1 MGIKILK
8 PKRFEKG
15 FTFLEFV
22 IVIGV
27 IAVVLPVVFS
37 MFFLTLRGQ
46 ARIYSLQEVK
56 KNGDYAL
63 TIIENLL
70 RNDAKTIVSD
80 YQDPNSTILC
90 ATTGQDLGGVLNVR
104 TKNSDGFQL
113 SVENNKIASKSA
125 STSQTSYLTSD
136 KVVINGVS
144 IRCDNNN
151 QYANPLVSISF
162 TVSKTGAR
170 AEDTASINYET
181 KIKLRN

>member
-1 MGIKILK
+1 
-8 PKRFEKG
+8 
-15 FTFLEFV
+15 
-22 IVIGV
+22 
-27 IAVVLPVVFS
+27 
-37 MFFLTLRGQ
+37 
-46 ARIYSLQEVK
+46 
-56 KNGDYAL
+56 L

-80 YQDPNSTILC
+80 YSDPNSGVLC
-90 ATTGQDLGGVLNVR
+90 ITPGPEQDLSGVLNVR

-136 KVVINGVS
+136 KVVISGIT
-144 IRCDNNN
+144 IRCLNNN